1 MLDGISI
8 PPIFT
13 GLLGADRMVDEM
25 RGQTLDPLMTRTPSR
40 KTLDGKGDWGSGEMA
55 MKCPNCGSVMDYF
68 SERPRALMCKALT
81 RIRHPRL
88 KSFRPNYAFFEPFS
102 SGDIVVDVGT
112 GDDPD
117 FSRLMIDR
125 YKCECYGVDPT
136 KKHESALRRI
146 EEDYKQF
153 HYLQLALG
161 PENKT
166 VTFYESKVNV
176 SGSVLVTHRNIVN
189 DPTISYEVEMV
200 TIDAL
205 LNRIGKSTIAIIK
218 IDIEGA
224 EFELISSL
232 SANSLNQVD
241 QLIVEFHHGTV
252 PGYARRDTRAG
263 IKKLEGMGFMSIV
276 YNGRD
281 CLFYKQ
287 RP

>member
-1 MLDGISI
+1 
-8 PPIFT
+8 
-13 GLLGADRMVDEM
+13 
-25 RGQTLDPLMTRTPSR
+25 
-40 KTLDGKGDWGSGEMA
+40 
-55 MKCPNCGSVMDYF
+55 
-68 SERPRALMCKALT
+68 
-81 RIRHPRL
+81 
-88 KSFRPNYAFFEPFS
+88 
-102 SGDIVVDVGT
+102 
-112 GDDPD
+112 
-117 FSRLMIDR
+117 
-125 YKCECYGVDPT
+125 
-136 KKHESALRRI
+136 
-146 EEDYKQF
+146 
-153 HYLQLALG
+153 
-161 PENKT
+161 
-166 VTFYESKVNV
+166 
-176 SGSVLVTHRNIVN
+176 
-189 DPTISYEVEMV
+189 MV